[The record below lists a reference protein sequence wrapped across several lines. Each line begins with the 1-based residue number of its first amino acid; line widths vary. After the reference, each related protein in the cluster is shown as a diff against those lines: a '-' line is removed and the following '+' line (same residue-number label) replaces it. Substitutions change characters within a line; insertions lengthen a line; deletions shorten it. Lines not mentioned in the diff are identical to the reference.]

1 MEVRYHP
8 QAESELAELPVGER
22 VAMANAVEKLESLG
36 LRLPFPHQSAVVG
49 VSNLRELRPRS
60 GDSPWRAFYRRIQ
73 DVFVIAGIGPDAKV
87 DRKAFNAAVK
97 TALQRLE
104 EVIV

>member
-8 QAESELAELPVGER
+8 QAVSELAELPVGER

-36 LRLPFPHQSAVVG
+36 LRLPFPHQSAVRG
-49 VSNLRELRPRS
+49 VRNLRELRPRS

-73 DVFVIAGIGPDAKV
+73 NVFVIASIGPDVKV
-87 DRKAFNAAVK
+87 DRRAFNAAVK

-104 EVIV
+104 EVVV